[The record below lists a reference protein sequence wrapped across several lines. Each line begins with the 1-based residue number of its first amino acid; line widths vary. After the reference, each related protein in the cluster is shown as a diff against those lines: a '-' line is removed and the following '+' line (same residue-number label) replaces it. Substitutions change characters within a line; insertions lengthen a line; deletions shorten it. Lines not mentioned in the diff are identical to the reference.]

1 MSDLNPQDVL
11 RELSQAVRAAVIPHM
26 GTWRSRKVTGVASSG
41 DATFS
46 IDDIAE
52 EAVESFIH
60 LNSLRVSYYSEDK
73 GLVLP
78 KGSGGIEGVLI
89 IDPIDGTRGAIAGFE
104 CSVVSAAWCA
114 PKEKPTVSDVLYGA
128 IAELKSGQT
137 FTASRDGSLEIL
149 DGTGNTIQAEPSAN
163 TEIDKCG
170 LTFGTVGAPLEILF
184 QAIGPLASRT
194 TVQGGFFI
202 LNSSAYELTRLVT
215 GQLGAVVDVR
225 NRLLRERPETR
236 PLFKNYCSGRLMSL
250 YGYDLAAALLIAK
263 SAGCIVTDAWGNSLD
278 DWDLM
283 DTTES
288 NFGSL
293 VAAPNAEL
301 HGKLM
306 EEINRG
312 FASLPHSSLDR

>member
-1 MSDLNPQDVL
+1 MSYLNPQEIL
-11 RELSQAVRAAVIPHM
+11 RELSQAVRTAVMPHM

-52 EAVESFIH
+52 EAVETFIH
-60 LNSLRVSYYSEDK
+60 SNGLRVSYYSEDK

-104 CSVVSAAWCA
+104 CSVVSVAWCD

-137 FTASRDGSLEIL
+137 FTASKHGNLEIL
-149 DGTGNTIQAEPSAN
+149 DGSGNTIPAEPSAN
-163 TEIDKCG
+163 TDIDKCG
-170 LTFGTVGAPLEILF
+170 LTLGTVGAPLEVLF

-194 TVQGGFFI
+194 TVQGGFFV
-202 LNSSAYELTRLVT
+202 LNSSAYELTRLAT

-225 NRLLRERPETR
+225 NRLLREHPETR
-236 PLFKNYCSGRLMSL
+236 QLFKNYCSGRLMSL

-263 SAGCIVTDAWGNSLD
+263 SAGCVVTDAWGNSLD
-278 DWDLM
+278 NWELM
-283 DTTES
+283 DTTEA

-293 VAAPNAEL
+293 VAAANSDL

-306 EEINRG
+306 EEIDRG
-312 FASLPHSSLDR
+312 FASLPSTF